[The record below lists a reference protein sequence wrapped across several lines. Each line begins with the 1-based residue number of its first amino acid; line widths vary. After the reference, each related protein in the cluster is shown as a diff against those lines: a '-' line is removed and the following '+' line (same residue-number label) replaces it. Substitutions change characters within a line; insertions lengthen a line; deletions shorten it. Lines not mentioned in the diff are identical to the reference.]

1 MNIIIYLAEKLDKKK
16 RSMLCT
22 MTERSFRMEGSKVS
36 GVRKEGSKVQG
47 SPFRVNVFNRLTAG
61 TFQPLV

>member
-22 MTERSFRMEGSKVS
+22 MTERSFRIEGNKVS

-47 SPFRVNVFNRLTAG
+47 
-61 TFQPLV
+61 